1 MLNITNNSISNK
13 YKLTD
18 FNSFQILK
26 KSKIRKTS
34 IYLSSALLISI
45 VIFLFLPWRQNI
57 QADGSVTTRYPQQR
71 PQSIQSVIAG
81 RIEKWNVKEG
91 DFVSKGD
98 TIAFISEVKNEYF
111 DPELVDRTGEQYD
124 AKFESIDSY
133 NEKIIALG
141 KQFEALTEVLSL
153 KKKQTL
159 NKVEQAKNKIANDS
173 IDMVALENNMQIA
186 QNQYERIKELNEKG
200 LKSLSELQDKELKLQ
215 NAGAKYRV
223 QKNKL
228 LNRRNELNNL
238 LIELSAL
245 EEEYMDK
252 LSKSQS
258 EKQSAI
264 SKKLETIA
272 DVSKLKSTLSNY
284 NTRQQFYNIT
294 APQSGYVTRT
304 LKKGIGETLK
314 EGETIVSI
322 MPQKY
327 ELAVEVQIN
336 PRDISLVHVDSEV
349 KIRFDGWPAIIIS
362 GWPERATGVF
372 TGKVVAIDKF
382 INDKGDYRVIV
393 SPLETEKPWPDNLF
407 VGTGAATFM
416 LLNEVPV
423 WYEIWRQLNGF
434 PADYYDTQYNV
445 GSKEKSKK

>member
-13 YKLTD
+13 LKLSEFD
-18 FNSFQILK
+18 SFQALK
-26 KSKIRKTS
+26 KSRIRKTS
-34 IYLSSALLISI
+34 IYLSSTLLISI

-57 QADGSVTTRYPQQR
+57 QADGTVNTRYPQQR

-91 DFVSKGD
+91 DFVNKGD

-111 DPELVDRTGEQYD
+111 DPELVDRTDEQYQ

-133 NEKIIALG
+133 DEKINALDN
-141 KQFEALTEVLSL
+141 QFRALTELL
-153 KKKQTL
+153 NYKKQQTL
-159 NKVEQAKNKIANDS
+159 NKIEQAKNKIANDS
-173 IDMVALENNMQIA
+173 IDLVALENNMKIA

-200 LKSLSELQDKELKLQ
+200 LKTLSELQDKELKLQ

-228 LNRRNELNNL
+228 INRRNELGVL
-238 LIELSAL
+238 MVELSAL

-258 EKQSAI
+258 EKQSAV

-272 DVSKLKSTLSNY
+272 EVSKLKSTLSNY
-284 NTRQQFYNIT
+284 NTRQQFYNIL
-294 APQSGYVTRT
+294 APQSGYITRT

-322 MPQKY
+322 MPEDY
-327 ELAVEVQIN
+327 ELAVEVYIS
-336 PRDISLVHVDSEV
+336 PRDISLVHVGSEV

-362 GWPERATGVF
+362 GWPESATGVF

-382 INDKGDYRVIV
+382 INDRGDYRVIV
-393 SPLETEKPWPDNLF
+393 SPVEKEKPWPHNLF

-434 PADYYDTQYNV
+434 PADYYSTEYNIAP
-445 GSKEKSKK
+445 KEKKEK